1 MLTIVSQLPKCLQEC
16 VILCSRGV
24 QNFCGGDLLDMEMP
38 IRPIG
43 CLVVSFNEM
52 WILGRILSMTPKSFK
67 SVLFYSF
74 KYHYECLRLSRN
86 FNFQNGDEYLEF
98 EELFS
103 FTPRHSSLCFDMCFT
118 SIDSCHVLEL
128 L

>member
-52 WILGRILSMTPKSFK
+52 
-67 SVLFYSF
+67 
-74 KYHYECLRLSRN
+74 
-86 FNFQNGDEYLEF
+86 
-98 EELFS
+98 
-103 FTPRHSSLCFDMCFT
+103 
-118 SIDSCHVLEL
+118 
-128 L
+128 